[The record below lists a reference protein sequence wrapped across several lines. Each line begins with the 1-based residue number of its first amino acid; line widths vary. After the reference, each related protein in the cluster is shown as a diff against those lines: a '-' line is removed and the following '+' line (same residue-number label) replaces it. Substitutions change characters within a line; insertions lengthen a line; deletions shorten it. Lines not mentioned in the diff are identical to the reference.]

1 MINYRDT
8 FECGQCFRWNEQK
21 GGSYIGV
28 ALGKVWKVDPL
39 DGMLNMPEELRA
51 YLDLDTDYEAI
62 QKKLIDSDKTGVM
75 QKAIECGKG
84 IHILRQD
91 LWETVV
97 SFIISQNNNIPRIKG
112 CIEKLAELFGEPIGT
127 LNGYEASSFGNCSLS
142 GSGYSPGELGR
153 KVYYD
158 LPTPKKLASLTREDL
173 APVRLG
179 YRDKYLIET
188 AKMFLA
194 GERDITKF
202 LGVGPKVESC
212 IRLFGMHDMAS
223 FPIDVWVKRVMSE
236 VYGFSEND
244 VRGMAKFADETFG
257 EYAGLAQQYL
267 FNYIRNG
274 K

>member
-1 MINYRDT
+1 MINFKDT

-21 GGSYIGV
+21 DGSYIGA

-39 DGMLNMPEELRA
+39 ERAPNIPEELHF

-62 QKKLIDSDKTGVM
+62 QKKLIDSDETGVM
-75 QKAIECGKG
+75 EKAIAHGKG

-112 CIEKLAELFGEPIGT
+112 CIEKLAELFGEPIGMSAI
-127 LNGYEASSFGNCSLS
+127 GAPCD
-142 GSGYSPGELGR
+142 

-158 LPTPKKLASLTREDL
+158 LPTPEKLASLNREDL
-173 APVRLG
+173 APVKLG

-188 AKMFLA
+188 ARMFLA

-202 LGVGPKVESC
+202 PGVGPKVESC

-236 VYGFSEND
+236 VYGFDEND

-267 FNYIRNG
+267 FNYIR
-274 K
+274 KIK